1 MEQDLLVYLLRRKPC
16 YSQSDQCLQGTAMWS
31 DHAVLANSLLARPET
46 DGRLCLMSAESDD
59 DRTNLDVKDITNRAI
74 MAPSR

>member
-1 MEQDLLVYLLRRKPC
+1 
-16 YSQSDQCLQGTAMWS
+16 MWS